1 MARVTNPFKIQGF
14 QGREYFC
21 DRETELQD
29 LISHL
34 LNDRNVVLHAWR
46 RLGKTALLNLLKDE
60 IEKTQKANV
69 IYVDFLGSKTLN
81 QANGKIINAV
91 YQHFGTLKVKGIQ
104 KSLQELLA
112 TLGLA
117 FSFNPITFLPEVE
130 TSIKSKKSSENTLN
144 EIGKFLNNQENLTTL
159 ILDEFQEI
167 TKFNDV
173 DAEPAF
179 RFFAQTYPKV
189 RIIFSGSERNLLKSM
204 FTDKNRPFYKST
216 QLMGIEPIP
225 LNLYN
230 AFIQNHFGKRKIT
243 IKIISDIYSWARGQ
257 TYTIQLQCNRLFEL
271 NKSIEEADLHEIRES
286 LLKQEAPVFANYSN
300 LLSDGQF
307 NLLKAIAKDEA
318 VQNPQASEFLL
329 SHNLGAASTVRSA
342 LKSLINKELVIK
354 EANNYLVHDVLFARW
369 LQRL

>member
-1 MARVTNPFKIQGF
+1 MS
-14 QGREYFC
+14 
-21 DRETELQD
+21 
-29 LISHL
+29 LISVS
-34 LNDRNVVLHAWR
+34 R
-46 RLGKTALLNLLKDE
+46 
-60 IEKTQKANV
+60 
-69 IYVDFLGSKTLN
+69 DFLRAAK
-81 QANGKIINAV
+81 NG
-91 YQHFGTLKVKGIQ
+91 
-104 KSLQELLA
+104 
-112 TLGLA
+112 
-117 FSFNPITFLPEVE
+117 NPV
-130 TSIKSKKSSENTLN
+130 
-144 EIGKFLNNQENLTTL
+144 
-159 ILDEFQEI
+159 DEFLIGFIATSANHIIEELSDDNA
-167 TKFNDV
+167 K
-173 DAEPAF
+173 
-179 RFFAQTYPKV
+179 KV
-189 RIIFSGSERNLLKSM
+189 FW
-204 FTDKNRPFYKST
+204 
-216 QLMGIEPIP
+216 